1 MPTADVQEEIDTWR
15 RMQRIV
21 KPEVRLKRGN
31 IPQHRR
37 TPLADLLPRRGQEV
51 AYADLVAYSEWF
63 YENWK
68 SGAGMTLVGPHGTG
82 KTTLACAL
90 AVTLATTWRFAVAF
104 TTLDRYIRG
113 QQRVMSLNRLT
124 HGGDQ
129 IEAEAR
135 QEIGE
140 IMHEDWVLRRGAY
153 LVVIDDV
160 GREYRTGS
168 GWAAQE
174 FDSLLRERYDMG
186 LPTIITTN
194 TPIEQWSEEYSIGMR
209 SFARE
214 ACPVVTVDG

>member
-37 TPLADLLPRRGQEV
+37 TPLGELEPRRGQES
-51 AYADLVAYSEWF
+51 ALADLKGYAAWF
-63 YENWK
+63 PDNWK
-68 SGAGMTLVGPHGTG
+68 LGSGMTLAGPHGTG

-90 AVTLATTWRFAVAF
+90 AVTLASAWKYAVAF

-113 QQRVMSLNRLT
+113 QRRVMGLDKLT
-124 HGGDQ
+124 RDDTIGQ
-129 IEAEAR
+129 EAR
-135 QEIGE
+135 EEIGN
-140 IMHEDWVLRRGAY
+140 INHEDWVLRRGAY
-153 LVVIDDV
+153 LVILDDV

-214 ACPVVTVDG
+214 ACPVVTIDG